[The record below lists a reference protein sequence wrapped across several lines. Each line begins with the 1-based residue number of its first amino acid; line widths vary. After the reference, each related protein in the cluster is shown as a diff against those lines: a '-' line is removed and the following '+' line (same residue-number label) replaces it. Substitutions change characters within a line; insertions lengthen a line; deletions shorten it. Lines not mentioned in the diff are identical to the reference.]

1 MKIRKGLAVA
11 AGSIAMVLALGACA
25 GEGAG
30 SGSSNDDSP
39 AEAGNADNADDQDFS
54 VGIAMPTQSM
64 QRWLDDGRYM
74 KEGFEEL
81 GYNVDLQ
88 YAEDD
93 IPTQIAQLENM
104 ITQGVDA
111 LVIATVDGESLTNIA
126 ESAAEHDIPIIAYDR
141 LIIGTDAV
149 DYYATFDNYEVG
161 QIQARYIEEKLDL
174 QNNDGPFNI
183 EIFAGSPDDTPAQFF
198 YKGAIDLL
206 QPYIDDGT
214 LVVQSGQTDF
224 QQIAIL
230 RWDSSEAQA
239 RMDNLM
245 TGHYGDKDLH
255 AVLSPNDS
263 IALGIVASL
272 ESLGFGDA
280 GNPYPLITGQDA
292 EKAAMNSILAGKL
305 TMSVFKDTRL
315 LAQTGVDIVDA
326 ILNGQEPEVND
337 TESYDN
343 GVKVV
348 PAYLHAPEPVDIDN
362 YEEVLID
369 SGYYTPEDLE

>member
-1 MKIRKGLAVA
+1 MTM
-11 AGSIAMVLALGACA
+11 AMALSACA
-25 GEGAG
+25 GDGAG
-30 SGSSNDDSP
+30 SSSSTPEEAP
-39 AEAGNADNADDQDFS
+39 AAQSGEASGDGFS

-64 QRWLDDGRYM
+64 QRWLDDGRHM
-74 KEGFEEL
+74 KEGFEKL
-81 GYNVDLQ
+81 GYDVDLQ

-126 ESAAEHDIPIIAYDR
+126 DSAAENGIPIVAYDR

-149 DYYATFDNYEVG
+149 DYYATFDNFEVG

-174 QNNDGPFNI
+174 KNEEGPFNI

-198 YKGAIDLL
+198 YKGAMEIL

-230 RWDSSEAQA
+230 RWDSAEAQA

-245 TGHYGDKDLH
+245 TAHYGDKELD

-272 ESLGFGDA
+272 ESLGFGSGDL
-280 GNPYPLITGQDA
+280 PYPIITGQDA
-292 EKAAMNSILAGKL
+292 EKAAMNSVLAGKL
-305 TMSVFKDTRL
+305 TMSVFKDTRK

-326 ILNGQEPEVND
+326 ILNGKEPEVND

-348 PAYLHAPEPVDIDN
+348 PAFLHAPVAVDITN
-362 YEEVLID
+362 YEEILID

>member
-1 MKIRKGLAVA
+1 
-11 AGSIAMVLALGACA
+11 MVLALGACA

-39 AEAGNADNADDQDFS
+39 AEAGSADNAGDQDFS

-74 KEGFEEL
+74 KEGFEKL

-245 TGHYGDKDLH
+245 TGYYGDKELH

-280 GNPYPLITGQDA
+280 GNPYPIITGQDA

-326 ILNGQEPEVND
+326 ILNGKEPEVND

-348 PAYLHAPEPVDIDN
+348 PAYLHAPEPVDIEN

-369 SGYYTPEDLE
+369 SGYYTLEDLE

>member
-1 MKIRKGLAVA
+1 MKIRNGFAVA
-11 AGSIAMVLALGACA
+11 ATGLTLALALTACA

-30 SGSSNDDSP
+30 SSNGDDAQPAADSNGDDS
-39 AEAGNADNADDQDFS
+39 FS

-64 QRWLDDGRYM
+64 QRWLDDGRHM

-81 GYNVDLQ
+81 GYDVDLQ

-93 IPTQIAQLENM
+93 IPTQVSQLENM

-174 QNNDGPFNI
+174 ENEDGPFNI

-198 YKGAIDLL
+198 YQGAMDLL

-230 RWDSSEAQA
+230 RWDSAEAQA

-245 TGHYGDKDLH
+245 TGHYGDKELD

-272 ESLGFGDA
+272 ESLGFGSADS
-280 GNPYPLITGQDA
+280 PYPIITGQDA
-292 EKAAMNSILAGKL
+292 EKAAMNSILQEKL
-305 TMSVFKDTRL
+305 TMSVFKDTRK
-315 LAQTGVDIVDA
+315 LAQTGVDMVDA
-326 ILNGQEPEVND
+326 ILNGEEPEVND

-348 PAYLHAPEPVDIDN
+348 PAFLHAPTPVDITN